1 MQTSAFICLA
11 ALILYPSFIF
21 GQNTQPDQPIN
32 NQISESEI
40 ISPAIPAP
48 ITQTPPVIIKRF
60 EGRLDD
66 VKDRTPIE
74 QDIPYNVILKYI
86 SRFNPNEISDK
97 IRPGILYEDL
107 MKTPEKYRGELI
119 RCKGVLLFLNPYTLR
134 TNIAGVDT
142 YYSGMLGNPSTD
154 EFYFFHLIDKPSEPL
169 KNLTDDRSLADEV
182 EVEGAF
188 LKIALYE
195 LDARAK
201 GRSGKTYNSAPLII
215 GRKITKVVHPPPEAA
230 RKFQWLI
237 AVVLGAILAFILLF
251 VLISGRKERRET
263 MSLFGKHKPAP
274 LPDKNP
280 PPR

>member
-32 NQISESEI
+32 NQSSETEV
-40 ISPAIPAP
+40 ISPVIPAP
-48 ITQTPPVIIKRF
+48 ITDTSPIIIKRF

-74 QDIPYNVILKYI
+74 QDIPYNVILRYI
-86 SRFNPNEISDK
+86 NRLYPDEISNK
-97 IRPGILYEDL
+97 ISTGITYENL
-107 MKTPEKYRGELI
+107 LKNPEKYRGELI

-201 GRSGKTYNSAPLII
+201 GRTGKAYNSAPFIV
-215 GRKITKVVHPPPEAA
+215 GRKITKVMHPPPKGAQ
-230 RKFQWLI
+230 KFQWLVG
-237 AVVLGAILAFILLF
+237 VVLAVILLFILLF
-251 VLISGRKERRET
+251 IFISGHKDKKQT
-263 MSLFGKHKPAP
+263 MSLFGKHKP
-274 LPDKNP
+274 
-280 PPR
+280 